1 MPKLKPF
8 RDYSEHD
15 VVNLYSFNGSPP
27 ANAGSLV
34 YIYNDGA
41 FAFQGISDIS
51 NTSNSISALFESVGK
66 VKLLE
71 SFDSKLPLGVLLKD
85 VREYD
90 ENGEYLLHNPRKAAE
105 MDCVL
110 PHQTVPVLTKGLIY
124 VNDIDLDDK
133 IINSVTYSAPTPEAG
148 IAAYAGN
155 DGKISTLGLTRIG
168 TFMSSLDPQ
177 GFALVRLT
185 L

>member
-15 VVNLYSFNGSPP
+15 VVNLFSFHGTAPVS
-27 ANAGSLV
+27 AGTLV
-34 YIYNDGA
+34 YIYNDGVT
-41 FAFQGISDIS
+41 AFQGLTNLSSYD
-51 NTSNSISALFESVGK
+51 NTVSSLFENVGK
-66 VKLLE
+66 VKILE
-71 SFDSKLPLGVLLKD
+71 SFDDSIPLGVLLKD

-90 ENGEYLLHNPRKAAE
+90 ENGELLLHNPRKLAE

-124 VNDIDLDDK
+124 VNDIDLSSK
-133 IINSVTYSAPTPEAG
+133 IINGISYTAPTPQGG

-155 DGKISTLGLTRIG
+155 DGKISTLGITRIG
-168 TFMSSLDPQ
+168 TFMSSLDSN
-177 GFALVRLT
+177 GYAIVRLT